1 MISLNRSQLTAL
13 GIFVAVVILFAIG
26 TLFQGD
32 RNSTSGALS
41 SEPVLFE
48 VVTET
53 VHAIDRPAR
62 LTSRGRTEAF
72 REVIVRSETG
82 GRIVATPAIEGTA
95 VAEGDTLCRLDI
107 DARGAALAQAEA
119 EYRTRELDYNAAVE
133 LLNRGHRS
141 ANAVAGIEALRDAAQ
156 ARLEAAREELANINI
171 QAPFDGYFDNRA
183 GEIGDYLAPGGA
195 CGTVVQ
201 MDPILITAEIAER
214 DVAGLVAGMLGT
226 ARLITG
232 EEVSGTVRFV
242 ERRAD
247 PATHTFRLELE
258 APNPDG
264 QLRSG
269 VTAVI
274 TLPLAAEPAHRIP
287 TSVLALGATGEL
299 GVRILETGNI
309 VRFLPVEL
317 LSDDGEEVWVAGLPD
332 PVTVIT
338 VGQDFV
344 DDGVRVRIA
353 SAGASE

>member
-13 GIFVAVVILFAIG
+13 GIFITVVILFAIG
-26 TLFQGD
+26 TLLQGG
-32 RNSTSGALS
+32 SQQS
-41 SEPVLFE
+41 SSANAGEPALFE
-48 VVTET
+48 VVTTT
-53 VHAIDRPAR
+53 VDAVERPAR
-62 LTSRGRTEAF
+62 LILRGRTEAF
-72 REVIVRSETG
+72 REVVARSETG
-82 GRIVATPAIEGTA
+82 GRVVATPAVEGAA
-95 VAEGDTLCRLDI
+95 VAEGDILCRLDV

-141 ANAVAGIEALRDAAQ
+141 ANAVAGVEALRDAAQ
-156 ARLEAAREELANINI
+156 ARLEAARQELANINI
-171 QAPFDGYFDNRA
+171 RAPFDGYFDNRA

-201 MDPILITAEIAER
+201 MDPILITAQIAER
-214 DVAGLVAGMLGT
+214 DIAGLVAGMPGT

-232 EEVSGTVRFV
+232 EAVTGTVRFV

-247 PATHTFRLELE
+247 PATRTFRLELE
-258 APNPDG
+258 AANPDG
-264 QLRSG
+264 RMRSG
-269 VTAVI
+269 VTAEI
-274 TLPLAAEPAHRIP
+274 TIPLASEPAHRIP
-287 TSVLALGATGEL
+287 TSVLALNARGEL
-299 GVRILETGNI
+299 GVRIVETGNI

-353 SAGASE
+353 NPGVSE